1 MSPAAPQPRTRPV
14 GSDLRDLVPLRPQGP
29 IEIVDRAT
37 QVFRTRAKDLLAV
50 SLAVQVPVWLMLAAA
65 LRDQWA
71 KGLNDNAA
79 WYWVAIVPD
88 PILFVLAADDATS
101 GGALIFILG
110 RGLPSLALAVIG
122 ATCGLLVREWAQG
135 NALGGL
141 DALSQVARR
150 GHHVLALWAM
160 VHLLEIATCVGVVV
174 GPLILGIAAPL
185 MMLERIGPVQ
195 TLVRCWRLARVGFGR
210 ALALVPTAT
219 LVASLTG
226 GLLGVLPLPLLF
238 ALAGDWIDLGGTAVT
253 ALSGALPHL
262 VLDPLLALAMALFAL
277 DLKVRFEG
285 LDLEVAL
292 AETSRGG

>member
-1 MSPAAPQPRTRPV
+1 MSPAAPQPRTRPA

-37 QVFRTRAKDLLAV
+37 HVLRARAGDLLAV
-50 SLAVQVPVWLMLAAA
+50 SLAVQVPLWLLMAVA
-65 LRDQWA
+65 LREQWA
-71 KGLNDNAA
+71 KGLADNAA

-88 PILFVLAADDATS
+88 PVLLGLAADEATS
-101 GGALIFILG
+101 VGTPTLILG
-110 RGLPSLALAVIG
+110 RALPSIGLAVVG

-135 NALGGL
+135 REVTGLEALGR
-141 DALSQVARR
+141 VARR
-150 GHHVLALWAM
+150 GHHVIALWSL
-160 VHLLEIATCVGVVV
+160 VHLIEIVTCVGVLL
-174 GPLILGIAAPL
+174 GPFVLGIAAPL
-185 MMLERIGPVQ
+185 MMLEDLGPIA
-195 TLVRCWRLARVGFGR
+195 TLGRCWRLARVGLAR

-226 GLLGVLPLPLLF
+226 GLLGVIPLPLLF
-238 ALAGDWIDLGGTAVT
+238 IVSGDWIDLGGTAIT

-277 DLKVRFEG
+277 DLKVRYEG

-292 AETSRGG
+292 AETSHRA